1 MRITDLPLSLR
12 PRERLM
18 ASGPDALSDAEL
30 IAILLRTG
38 TAARRAQSSGDGS
51 DCGGHGDGDDGSND
65 GGSGRGSDRD
75 HARSGRN
82 DGGGQVQ
89 GQSAIDLAQA
99 LLDRFG
105 SVGALLRAEPDELQ
119 GIHGLGQTKRATLLC
134 VNALLSRALA
144 WELQR
149 ACVLDSTAA
158 VRRYLTH
165 RLSWMK
171 TECFIGLFVDMQGR
185 LIDTVELA
193 TGTLDRVAIYPREVI
208 RLALR
213 LNAAGVIFAH
223 NHPGGRA
230 LPSALDKE
238 LTSTL
243 KQAMA
248 CVDIQ
253 LLDHL
258 IVAGNQTWSFHEHGL
273 C

>member
-1 MRITDLPLSLR
+1 MRITDLPLALR
-12 PRERLM
+12 PRERLL
-18 ASGPDALSDAEL
+18 ANGSGALSDAEL

-38 TAARRAQSSGDGS
+38 TGARKSRCSS
-51 DCGGHGDGDDGSND
+51 N
-65 GGSGRGSDRD
+65 GSGGSDR
-75 HARSGRN
+75 
-82 DGGGQVQ
+82 Q
-89 GQSAIDLAQA
+89 GQSAIELAQS

-134 VNALLSRALA
+134 VNALLSRALEG
-144 WELQR
+144 ELQH
-149 ACVLDSTAA
+149 ACVLDSTPA
-158 VRRYLTH
+158 VRRYLRH
-165 RLSWMK
+165 RVAWMK
-171 TECFIGLFVDMQGR
+171 TECFIGLFVDMQGQ
-185 LIDTVELA
+185 LIEAVELA
-193 TGTLDRVAIYPREVI
+193 TGTLDRVNIYPREVI

-230 LPSALDKE
+230 LPSALDRE

-248 CVDIQ
+248 CVDIK

-258 IVAGNQTWSFHEHGL
+258 IVAGNRTWSFHEHGL